1 MIRSVA
7 VLLLVMASQVS
18 AAQATSVAAVRA
30 ELERAYA
37 ANAEAFKRWDL
48 AGIMALRDTG
58 FHTFAPDGGR
68 QSRADME
75 HRTIGLLNGIKKW
88 NSMTLTIDSLTVNA
102 RGDTAVVIMTQHLDR
117 MALRP
122 DEKVHHVETWATQR
136 ETWVRHG
143 KRWLLWRVDQV
154 HNQRRLVDGVPG

>member
-1 MIRSVA
+1 MRRY
-7 VLLLVMASQVS
+7 VLLLACCAASALPCQS
-18 AAQATSVAAVRA
+18 PDVASVRA

-37 ANAEAFKRWDL
+37 ANADAFKRWDL

-58 FHTFAPDGGR
+58 FHAFGPDGSR

-102 RGDTAVVIMTQHLDR
+102 RGDTAIVIMSQHLDR
-117 MALRP
+117 QALRP
-122 DEKVHHVETWATQR
+122 DEKVHRVETWATQR

-154 HNQRRLVDGVPG
+154 RNQRRLVDGVPG